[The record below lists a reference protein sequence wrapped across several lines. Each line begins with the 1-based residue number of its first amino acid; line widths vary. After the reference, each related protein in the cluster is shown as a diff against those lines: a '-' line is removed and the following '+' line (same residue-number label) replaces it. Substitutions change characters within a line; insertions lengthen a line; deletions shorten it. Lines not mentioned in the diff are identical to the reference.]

1 MYINHFFDQKSAV
14 IKNKSAITKN
24 KSAVQKWTVGPVG
37 THPC

>member
-24 KSAVQKWTVGPVG
+24 KSAVQKWTVEPVG
-37 THPC
+37 THP